1 MSDEQSI
8 SSFIKQHQKRM
19 EELRKQE
26 RLLDADVDARWRAIW
41 ERGKTSFAALRLDE
55 ALFGSDAAYL
65 VDGILN
71 FTLFK
76 WGIIK
81 CRDGEGA
88 EVDVAIIEAH
98 AGDQVKLEHFVHQ
111 MCTAFKGLKAA
122 FMDGGRAVALSEDWD
137 GFVDLGR
144 ADPADYEALALKL
157 LGEGSEVICLDE
169 FKLSRFEN
177 NADPMH
183 VYFHYNA
190 LEARGGG
197 NYVEIARNVKA
208 ALKGLQ

>member
-8 SSFIKQHQKRM
+8 SSFIKQQQKRM
-19 EELRKQE
+19 KELRKQE

-55 ALFGSDAAYL
+55 ALFGSDAASL

-88 EVDVAIIEAH
+88 EVDVAI
-98 AGDQVKLEHFVHQ
+98 
-111 MCTAFKGLKAA
+111 
-122 FMDGGRAVALSEDWD
+122 
-137 GFVDLGR
+137 
-144 ADPADYEALALKL
+144 
-157 LGEGSEVICLDE
+157 CLNSAKQPPKISYSTSLNQL
-169 FKLSRFEN
+169 FN
-177 NADPMH
+177 QP
-183 VYFHYNA
+183 
-190 LEARGGG
+190 
-197 NYVEIARNVKA
+197 
-208 ALKGLQ
+208 